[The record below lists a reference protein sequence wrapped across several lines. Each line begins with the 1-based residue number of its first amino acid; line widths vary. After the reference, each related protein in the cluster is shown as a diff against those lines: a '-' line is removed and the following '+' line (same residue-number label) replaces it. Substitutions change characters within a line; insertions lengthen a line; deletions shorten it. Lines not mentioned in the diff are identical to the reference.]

1 MPEFAVQRGPLKLN
15 LGANTSNNLIVRFR
29 SQEVPMVRL
38 GQRVFD
44 AVEYV
49 DFVTVQH
56 PGENLS
62 VIDRPVKDEDK
73 RRWPQEWERYQA
85 GKDQVPNGIPIA
97 TLFAGHPG
105 IIRALERENVLT
117 VEQLAGLSAT
127 AIQSIGMGW
136 ESLMTDEELKRVA
149 DLERQTAALDRQMK
163 LVVRALDSALRR
175 LALPPILDDQMMA

>member
-1 MPEFAVQRGPLKLN
+1 MPEFVITRGPLKLN
-15 LGANTSNNLIVRFR
+15 PGANTSNNLIVRFR
-29 SQEVPMVRL
+29 SQEVPMIRL

-49 DFVTVQH
+49 DYVTVQH

-85 GKDQVPNGIPIA
+85 GKDQIPNGILIA

-105 IIRALERENVLT
+105 IIKTLERENVLT
-117 VEQLAGLSAT
+117 VEQLAGLSAH
-127 AIQSIGMGW
+127 AINGIGMGCQDW
-136 ESLMTDEELKRVA
+136 VNAAKRH
-149 DLERQTAALDRQMK
+149 LE
-163 LVVRALDSALRR
+163 
-175 LALPPILDDQMMA
+175 

>member
-1 MPEFAVQRGPLKLN
+1 MMTSSHSKRANEMPEFAVQRGPLKLN
-15 LGANTSNNLIVRFR
+15 PGANTSNNLIVRFR

-85 GKDQVPNGIPIA
+85 GKGERVSCYGDSWMARQASQYSNSS
-97 TLFAGHPG
+97 AGTRTRSERKSPG
-105 IIRALERENVLT
+105 H
-117 VEQLAGLSAT
+117 AGSSKSH
-127 AIQSIGMGW
+127 IVGHH
-136 ESLMTDEELKRVA
+136 
-149 DLERQTAALDRQMK
+149 DR
-163 LVVRALDSALRR
+163 D
-175 LALPPILDDQMMA
+175 